1 MLENLDRLR
10 NNPQLLQLF
19 NYCARPGKANLEA
32 WHARSAHLQCDGKID
47 LVKLHGEL
55 IAFDFI
61 EQNTGQLPCRY
72 RLNRGGLKA
81 IREIESSSDDEP
93 RTAEVMNQAA

>member
-1 MLENLDRLR
+1 MLENMDRLR

-19 NYCARPGKANLEA
+19 NHYARIGEANPEA
-32 WHARSAHLQCDGKID
+32 WHSRLTVMECDGKID

-72 RLNRGGLKA
+72 RLTRGGLKA
-81 IREIESSSDDEP
+81 LREIENSADSEAC
-93 RTAEVMNQAA
+93 TAEVMNQAA